1 MSYEVYKLI
10 HLLGLGA
17 VAFSFGAFAMRSED
31 PSKKKLPSVVHGVG
45 LFLALLGGFGMAA
58 KMKLAVASTPWLIF
72 KVAVWLG
79 LGGFIAINKRKPEL
93 APKAQVALVLLAMVA
108 AYLGIF
114 HASLG
119 L

>member
-1 MSYEVYKLI
+1 MSYEVYKFI

-31 PSKKKLPSVVHGVG
+31 TSTGKLPSVAHGVG

-58 KMKLAVASTPWLIF
+58 KLKISVATPWLIF
-72 KVAVWLG
+72 KIIVWLG
-79 LGGFIAINKRKPEL
+79 LGAFVAIKKRKPAL
-93 APKAQVALVLLAMVA
+93 IPKAQAGLILLAAVA
-108 AYLGIF
+108 AYLGVF
-114 HASLG
+114 HNSLG

>member
-1 MSYEVYKLI
+1 MSYEVYKFL

-31 PSKKKLPSVVHGVG
+31 PSKKKLPSAVHGVG
-45 LFLALLGGFGMAA
+45 LFLVLLGGFGMAA
-58 KMKLAVASTPWLIF
+58 KMKLAVASTPWVIF
-72 KVAVWLG
+72 KVVVWLG
-79 LGGFIAINKRKPEL
+79 LGGFMAINKRKPDL
-93 APKAQVALVLLAMVA
+93 VPKAQVALTLLAVVA
-108 AYLGIF
+108 AYLGVF

>member
-1 MSYEVYKLI
+1 MSYEFYKLI

-31 PSKKKLPSVVHGVG
+31 PAKKKLPSITHGVG
-45 LFLALLGGFGMAA
+45 LFFVLLGGFGMAA
-58 KMKLAVASTPWLIF
+58 KMKLAVATTPWVLF
-72 KVAVWLG
+72 KVVVWLG
-79 LGGFIAINKRKPEL
+79 LGAFMAINKRKPEL
-93 APKAQVALVLLAMVA
+93 VPKAQLILILLAFVA

>member
-1 MSYEVYKLI
+1 MSYEVYKLL

-31 PSKKKLPSVVHGVG
+31 PAKKKLPSVVHGVG

-58 KMKLAVASTPWLIF
+58 KLKISVATPWVLF
-72 KVAVWLG
+72 KVVVWLG
-79 LGGFIAINKRKPEL
+79 LGAFIAINKRKPAL
-93 APKAQVALVLLAMVA
+93 VPKAQMGLILLAVVA
-108 AYLGIF
+108 AYLGVF
-114 HASLG
+114 HNSLG